1 MKRLLTFVAIIL
13 LFGWVLFKAS
23 VWWLAD
29 QRLADTRAAMEQ
41 VGVIERGSISSG
53 IEGRLLLNDASYQDF
68 RLAGP
73 LRAGRVTFDAG
84 SPVNLL
90 KTLLDPAAL
99 PPSWTLRGERLGVR
113 VEASMF
119 RNWVTDGADGADTLF
134 APVCGPDHRQQLGS
148 GDLVRMGMNGIGGE
162 VLIRQQPEDL
172 YLEITTD
179 KAGSLEARWPG
190 ARLDVLN
197 PDSPIQGADG
207 PMRVILRDG
216 GLMRRIAA
224 YCARE
229 SAVAT
234 EEWTEIVMEAFRSGL
249 NARGYEAS
257 PQLLALYRQWL
268 TEGGELTLTLMP
280 GEELMGVP
288 VREPDGEQSA
298 TLAVR
303 YNEQVVPDVF
313 LRAVQP
319 PESTVAGEAVQ
330 PLVPEGEDGQ
340 VAGWYPA
347 DVTEAGRWKGRTV
360 KATLSNGNVV
370 EGRLASVDE
379 QTLEIARIVGGGEVA
394 YPIVI
399 RAIESFEV
407 WRRGQTR

>member
-1 MKRLLTFVAIIL
+1 MKRLLTFVVIVL

-29 QRLADTRAAMEQ
+29 QRLADARAAMEH

-73 LRAGRVTFDAG
+73 LRAGRIIFDAG

-90 KTLLDPAAL
+90 KTLLDPSAL
-99 PPSWTLRGERLGVR
+99 PPSWTLRGEQLGVIL
-113 VEASMF
+113 EASMF
-119 RNWVTDGADGADTLF
+119 RNWVTDGGDGSDTLF

-148 GDLVRMGMNGIGGE
+148 GDLVRMGMDGIAGE
-162 VLIRQQPEDL
+162 MLIRQQPGDL

-179 KAGSLEARWPG
+179 RAGSLEVRWPG

-207 PMRVILRDG
+207 PVRVILRDG

-268 TEGGELTLTLMP
+268 TEGGELTLTLVP
-280 GEELMGVP
+280 GEKLMGVP

-319 PESTVAGEAVQ
+319 PESTVVGEAVQ
-330 PLVPEGEDGQ
+330 PLVPEGEDGE

-347 DVTEAGRWKGRTV
+347 DVAEAGRWTGRTV

-370 EGRLASVDE
+370 EGRLASVGE

>member
-1 MKRLLTFVAIIL
+1 IL
-13 LFGWVLFKAS
+13 LFGWVLSKAS

-29 QRLADTRAAMEQ
+29 QRHADTRAAMEQ

-134 APVCGPDHRQQLGS
+134 FLVCCGDHRQQLGS

-234 EEWTEIVMEAFRSGL
+234 EEWT
-249 NARGYEAS
+249 
-257 PQLLALYRQWL
+257 
-268 TEGGELTLTLMP
+268 
-280 GEELMGVP
+280 
-288 VREPDGEQSA
+288 
-298 TLAVR
+298 
-303 YNEQVVPDVF
+303 
-313 LRAVQP
+313 
-319 PESTVAGEAVQ
+319 
-330 PLVPEGEDGQ
+330 
-340 VAGWYPA
+340 
-347 DVTEAGRWKGRTV
+347 
-360 KATLSNGNVV
+360 
-370 EGRLASVDE
+370 
-379 QTLEIARIVGGGEVA
+379 
-394 YPIVI
+394 
-399 RAIESFEV
+399 
-407 WRRGQTR
+407 

>member
-1 MKRLLTFVAIIL
+1 MKRLLTFVVIVL

-29 QRLADTRAAMEQ
+29 QRLADARAAMEH

-73 LRAGRVTFDAG
+73 LRAGRIIFDAG

-90 KTLLDPAAL
+90 KTLLDPSAL
-99 PPSWTLRGERLGVR
+99 PPSWTLRGEQLGVIL
-113 VEASMF
+113 EASMF
-119 RNWVTDGADGADTLF
+119 RNWVTDGGDGSDTLF

-148 GDLVRMGMNGIGGE
+148 GDLVRMGMDGIAGE
-162 VLIRQQPEDL
+162 MLIRQQPGDL

-179 KAGSLEARWPG
+179 RAGSLEVRWPG

-207 PMRVILRDG
+207 HVRVILRDG

-268 TEGGELTLTLMP
+268 TEGGELTLTLVP
-280 GEELMGVP
+280 GEKLMGVP

-319 PESTVAGEAVQ
+319 PESTVVGEAVQ
-330 PLVPEGEDGQ
+330 PLVPEGEDGE

-347 DVTEAGRWKGRTV
+347 DVAEAGRWTGRTV

-370 EGRLASVDE
+370 EGRLASVGE

>member
-1 MKRLLTFVAIIL
+1 MKRLLTFVVIVL
-13 LFGWVLFKAS
+13 LFGWVLFKVS

-29 QRLADTRAAMEQ
+29 QRLADARAAMEH

-73 LRAGRVTFDAG
+73 LRAGRISFDAG

-90 KTLLDPAAL
+90 KTLLDPSAL
-99 PPSWTLRGERLGVR
+99 PPSWTLRGEQLGVIL
-113 VEASMF
+113 EASMF
-119 RNWVTDGADGADTLF
+119 RNWVTDGGDGGDTLF

-148 GDLVRMGMNGIGGE
+148 GDLVRMGMDGIAGE
-162 VLIRQQPEDL
+162 MLIRQQPGDL

-179 KAGSLEARWPG
+179 RAGSLEVRWPG

-257 PQLLALYRQWL
+257 SQLLALYRQWL
-268 TEGGELTLTLMP
+268 TEGGELTLTLVP
-280 GEELMGVP
+280 GEKLMGVP

-319 PESTVAGEAVQ
+319 PEAAVVGEAVQ
-330 PLVPEGEDGQ
+330 PLVPEGEGVE

-347 DVTEAGRWKGRTV
+347 DVAEAVRWTGRTV

-370 EGRLASVDE
+370 EGRLASVGE